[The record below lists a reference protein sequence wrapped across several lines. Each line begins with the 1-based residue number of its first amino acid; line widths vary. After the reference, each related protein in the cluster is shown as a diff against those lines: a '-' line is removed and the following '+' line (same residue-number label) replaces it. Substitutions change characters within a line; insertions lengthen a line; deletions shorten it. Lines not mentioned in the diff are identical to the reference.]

1 MNNDTNTITKKER
14 TVLTVVFWFF
24 VLVPL
29 FMVSLIYLLQSEDD
43 LPHVSM
49 LDNPPELLAS
59 EVIAKTEM
67 GTDTVIG
74 HYWKINRSSIKY
86 REISPYVIDALI
98 STEDERF
105 YEHSGIDFRA
115 LVRSATSLGKSG
127 GASTITQQLAK
138 QLFTLQKRVK
148 EADSDN
154 EKSRKVGVSGRINE
168 KAQEHIIASRLE
180 KRFTK
185 KEIITM
191 YLNQFDF
198 LYNAVGIES
207 AANVYFNKSALEL
220 SKTEAAM
227 LVGMCKNPS
236 LYNPYAFKN
245 KNYAAKISLKQNIP
259 LSKIS
264 KKDIGNARA
273 KDSVRAVNRRN
284 QVLFQWLR
292 NSESENPAIV
302 KKIDRKEYE
311 KLIRLPLE
319 VDYHSVDHKEG
330 MAPYFRI
337 ELKKE
342 VQTLLKSKNKN
353 GSYNYAKKDG
363 SPYDIYQD
371 GLKIYTTINTSL
383 QEKAEE
389 AVFQHLSGID
399 PSGKNKKTKSWQEKF
414 NKTIKYKKNNWPF
427 LKSTPQKTINNH
439 LKQRRIGSRR
449 FYRLKQM
456 GLSENQILKNFNTPT
471 SMTVF
476 SWKGNVDTTMT
487 PNDSIKYMLSFLQTG
502 LISMEPKTGFV
513 RAWVGGI
520 DFKHFEDD
528 QVKKVKRQVGSTIK
542 PFIYATALEVGHV
555 KPCTRFTKDEC
566 QVVEV
571 DDFGQ
576 IVKKKNNPFIPNK
589 RNKSSSS
596 WMANGG
602 VLANGLI
609 QSNNPTTAAVF
620 GSIGPVNSNKRTGG
634 PYQLDKL
641 LRKMNIFLPSN
652 QLVPSMCLGTMDM
665 SLYELVSAQ
674 CVFANNGIYTK
685 PTIIERIEDR
695 NGKVI
700 YDAEQE
706 AEQVVSSGVA
716 YEVLKLMKGVVQRG
730 TGASLRGSYN
740 AWGGITYPTAGKTG
754 TTQGNA
760 VGLFMGLTPDLV
772 TGISTGGMFK
782 EIAFE
787 FTSDGQGAR
796 MALPIYGYYMQKVY
810 ADKGIEI
817 STEDF
822 VRPTDYI
829 PEKFK
834 CEEDALPIDGINEEF
849 GEF

>member
-1 MNNDTNTITKKER
+1 MNKNKPTIDKKQK
-14 TVLTVVFWFF
+14 TIFLVVFWILGLMPFIG
-24 VLVPL
+24 
-29 FMVSLIYLLQSEDD
+29 VSFIYLIQSEDD
-43 LPHVSM
+43 LPPVSM

-59 EVIAKTEM
+59 EVIAKNEA
-67 GTDTVIG
+67 GADTVIG
-74 HYWKINRSSIKY
+74 HYWKVNRSSIKY

-115 LVRSATSLGKSG
+115 LVRSAASFGKSG

-138 QLFTLQKRVK
+138 QLFTLQKRAK
-148 EADSDN
+148 EVSGGDGKT
-154 EKSRKVGVSGRINE
+154 EKVGVSGRINE
-168 KAQEHIIASRLE
+168 KAQEHIIAARLE
-180 KRFTK
+180 QRFTK

-207 AANVYFNKSALEL
+207 AANVYFNKTALEL
-220 SKTEAAM
+220 SKVEAAM

-245 KNYAAKISLKQNIP
+245 KNYANKIALKKNI
-259 LSKIS
+259 SSSSVSIKEIRT
-264 KKDIGNARA
+264 ARK
-273 KDSVRAVNRRN
+273 KDSVRAVKRRN

-292 NSESENPAIV
+292 NSEKGNEAITN
-302 KKIDRKEYE
+302 KIKRKEYE
-311 KLIRLPLE
+311 KLSKQPII

-342 VQTLLKSKNKN
+342 VQAILKTKNSN
-353 GSYNYAKKDG
+353 GSYKYAKNDG
-363 SPYDIYQD
+363 TPYDIYQD

-383 QEKAEE
+383 QQKAEE
-389 AVFQHLSGID
+389 AVYQHLSGKD
-399 PSGKNKKTKSWQEKF
+399 PSGKNTKVKSWQERF
-414 NKTIKYKKNNWPF
+414 NKTVRYKKEKWPF
-427 LKSTPQKTINNH
+427 LKSTPQKTIDN
-439 LKQRRIGSRR
+439 LISQRRRGSRR
-449 FYRLKQM
+449 YYNHKQS
-456 GLSENQILKNFNTPT
+456 GLSKSQILKVFDSPVA
-471 SMTVF
+471 MKVF
-476 SWKGNVDTTMT
+476 SWNNDVDTVMS
-487 PNDSIKYMLSFLQTG
+487 PNDSIRHTLSFLQTG

-520 DFKHFEDD
+520 NFNYFEDD
-528 QVKKVKRQVGSTIK
+528 QVKKVKRQIGSTIK
-542 PFIYATALEVGHV
+542 PFVYATALELGRV
-555 KPCTRFTKDEC
+555 KPCTKFTKDQC
-566 QVVEV
+566 QVTEV
-571 DDFGQ
+571 DDLGQ
-576 IVKKKNNPFIPNK
+576 VIKKKNNPFIPNK
-589 RNKSSSS
+589 RNKGNSN

-602 VLANGLI
+602 LLSNGLI

-620 GSIGPVNSNKRTGG
+620 GSIGPVNGNKKTGG
-634 PYQLDKL
+634 PYQLNKL
-641 LRKMNIFLPSN
+641 LQKMNIYLPSD

-665 SLYELVSAQ
+665 SLYELVAAQ
-674 CVFANNGIYTK
+674 CIFANNGVYTK

-695 NGKVI
+695 NGRVI
-700 YDAEQE
+700 YNAEQE
-706 AEQVVSSGVA
+706 TEQVINASVA
-716 YEVLKLMKGVVQRG
+716 YEILKLMQGVVQRG

-740 AWGGITYPTAGKTG
+740 PWGGITYPTAGKTG

-787 FTSDGQGAR
+787 YTSDGQGAR

-810 ADKGIEI
+810 ADKGIDI
-817 STEDF
+817 STEEF
-822 VRPTDYI
+822 IKPSDYI
-829 PEKFK
+829 PEKFQ
-834 CEEDALPIDGINEEF
+834 CDDDPLPTDDTNIEF